1 MKLDWKGVTGI
12 IISIALLWWALH
24 GVPFDEVWAALRRSN
39 VWLFLA
45 SSFAATMVVPIRAR
59 RWRPILDPVAL
70 HLPLGIL
77 WRATAIGVMINNVVP
92 ARVGELMRAFAL
104 TRETRR
110 VGMPAAIAS
119 VAVDRV
125 FDALVVLILTMVA
138 MLLPGFPSN
147 ARVGN
152 ISAVRWA
159 GIGLIAIAAGM
170 VGLYAIVFFPSPLL
184 RFYSAF
190 ARRIAPALEGP
201 GRRALQAFAE
211 GLSVLRN
218 GRRFLAVFAWA
229 TLLWLVNSFAFWLG
243 FRAVGVN
250 ASFGAAMF
258 VQGVVALGV
267 AVPSAPGFFGVF
279 EVAAIL
285 GCGVYGIPRDVAVT
299 WAIGYHILSFVPI
312 TLIGLWYF
320 ARLGL
325 HLRDVRSAEEGG
337 LSTAGLA

>member
-1 MKLDWKGVTGI
+1 
-12 IISIALLWWALH
+12 
-24 GVPFDEVWAALRRSN
+24 
-39 VWLFLA
+39 
-45 SSFAATMVVPIRAR
+45 
-59 RWRPILDPVAL
+59 
-70 HLPLGIL
+70 
-77 WRATAIGVMINNVVP
+77 
-92 ARVGELMRAFAL
+92 MRAFAL

-110 VGMPAAIAS
+110 VPMPAAIAS

-125 FDALVVLILTMVA
+125 FDALVVLILTLVA
-138 MLLPGFPSN
+138 MLMPTFPAN

-159 GIGLIAIAAGM
+159 VIGLALIAAGM
-170 VGLYAIVFFPSPLL
+170 VGLYGIVFFPAVLL
-184 RFYSAF
+184 RGYGAL
-190 ARRIAPALEGP
+190 ARRVVPRLDAP
-201 GRRALQAFAE
+201 GRRALQAFAD

-229 TLLWLVNSFAFWLG
+229 TLLWLVNAFAFWLG
-243 FRAVGVN
+243 FRAVGIT
-250 ASFGAAMF
+250 APFSAALF
-258 VQGVVALGV
+258 VQGVIAIGV

-325 HLRDVRSAEEGG
+325 HMRDVRSAEEGG
-337 LSTAGLA
+337 LSSAEVA